1 MKRNCA
7 VRVEKA
13 VAFISS
19 HFMSRT
25 TTGSYSSPV
34 VVLESSKPR
43 AGLLLH

>member
-25 TTGSYSSPV
+25 TTGV